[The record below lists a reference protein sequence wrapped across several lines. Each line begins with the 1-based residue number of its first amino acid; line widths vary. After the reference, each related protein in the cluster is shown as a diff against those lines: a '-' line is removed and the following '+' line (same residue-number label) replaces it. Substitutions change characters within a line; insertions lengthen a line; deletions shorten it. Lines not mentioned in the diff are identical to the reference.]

1 MDRGQYGLETCKL
14 REKADFADALH
25 KRSQLTWNEIQNA
38 PRHGLGSEK
47 MPRSR
52 IQASIPS
59 HVTPDVTFLAF
70 RFSGRKAMVGYRQG
84 HIFYV
89 MWLDRD
95 FTLYDH
101 GS

>member
-1 MDRGQYGLETCKL
+1 
-14 REKADFADALH
+14 
-25 KRSQLTWNEIQNA
+25 
-38 PRHGLGSEK
+38 
-47 MPRSR
+47 MPRDR
-52 IQASIPS
+52 IHTSIPP
-59 HVTPDVTFLAF
+59 HVSPEVIFLAF
-70 RFSGRKAMVGYRQG
+70 RFSGRKAMVGYRQE